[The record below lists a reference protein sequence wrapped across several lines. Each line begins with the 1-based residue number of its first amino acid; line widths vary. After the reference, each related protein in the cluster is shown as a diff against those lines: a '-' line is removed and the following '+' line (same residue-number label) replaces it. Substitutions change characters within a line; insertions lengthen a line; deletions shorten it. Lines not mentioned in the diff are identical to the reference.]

1 MFNAVSI
8 FLIHIL
14 LFSMQLEYKNLILK
28 FLPLKWITKIRFSFY
43 ECTGKKFEN
52 DCFLKFLLQFY
63 ICLIA
68 CNVSQCLLA
77 VGYRMIY
84 VQSSFQIL
92 LWIKPYLNTS
102 ACLYIIANYSEYD
115 LEVPYILSFFD
126 IIHDVFFILVPS
138 KEEQLAHA

>member
-1 MFNAVSI
+1 MILYFEVQRCPNSNLNI
-8 FLIHIL
+8 FHTIWV
-14 LFSMQLEYKNLILK
+14 KNLIFK
-28 FLPLKWITKIRFSFY
+28 FLPFKWINKNRFSFY

-52 DCFLKFLLQFY
+52 DYFPKFLLQFY

-92 LWIKPYLNTS
+92 LWIKPYWNTS
-102 ACLYIIANYSEYD
+102 AFLFIIANYSEYD
-115 LEVPYILSFFD
+115 LEVYKILFFL
-126 IIHDVFFILVPS
+126 I
-138 KEEQLAHA
+138 